1 MLAIRPLV
9 RSDIQPI
16 ADAFARLGWNKPA
29 SQYERYLD
37 DASKDIR
44 TTLVATWLDTFA
56 GYLTIKW
63 QSDYPPFRD
72 ADIPELQDFNVLP
85 EFRRRGFGAH
95 LMDDAEAIVSAR
107 SATVGLGVALDPDY
121 GSAQRLYVKRGYVPD
136 GLGAMWHG
144 TRVKWGDSVR
154 VDDDL
159 VLYLTKS
166 LRKA

>member
-1 MLAIRPLV
+1 MLAIRPLAP
-9 RSDIQPI
+9 SDIDPI
-16 ADAFARLGWNKPA
+16 ANAFARLGWNKPA

-37 DASKDIR
+37 EAMKDIR
-44 TTLVATWLDTFA
+44 TTLVATWQELFA

-72 ADIPELQDFNVLP
+72 ANIPELQDFNVLP
-85 EFRRRGFGAH
+85 EFRRRGFGTR
-95 LMDDAEAIVSAR
+95 LMDETEKLVSAR

-121 GSAQRLYVKRGYVPD
+121 GSAQRLYVKRGYIPD
-136 GLGAMWHG
+136 GLGAMWTG

-154 VDDDL
+154 IDDDL

>member
-1 MLAIRPLV
+1 MLAIRPLIP
-9 RSDIQPI
+9 SDVQPI

-29 SQYERYLD
+29 SQYERYLEE
-37 DASKDIR
+37 ARTAVR
-44 TTLVATWLDTFA
+44 TTLVATWSERFA

-85 EFRRRGFGAH
+85 EFRRRGIGAR
-95 LMDDAEAIVSAR
+95 LMDESEALVSAR

-121 GSAQRLYVKRGYVPD
+121 GSAQRLYVKRGYIPD
-136 GLGAMWHG
+136 GRGAMWNG
-144 TRVKWGDSVR
+144 SRVKWGDTVR

-166 LRKA
+166 LREA